1 MIRFGLTERGRAMRQ
16 FANLE
21 ELKGA
26 AGQVLGEGEWFAV
39 TQAIIDKFAE
49 ATGDFQYIHV
59 DPVRAKDGPFGTT
72 VAHGFLTLS
81 LMPTLSRSVYKVG
94 GIATGINYGSNRV
107 RFIEPVKV
115 NARIRSR
122 VKLVSVE
129 PHPPG
134 MRITTEATIEIEGS
148 AKPALVAEILSLMI
162 PA

>member
-1 MIRFGLTERGRAMRQ
+1 MRQ

-21 ELKGA
+21 ELKSA
-26 AGQVLGEGEWFAV
+26 AGQVLGEGEWFTV
-39 TQAIIDKFAE
+39 TQATIDKFAE

-59 DPVRAKDGPFGTT
+59 DPVKAKTGPFGTT

-81 LMPTLSRSVYKVG
+81 LVPRLGSTVYKVG

-122 VKLVSVE
+122 VKLLAVE
-129 PHPPG
+129 PYPPG
-134 MRITTEATIEIEGS
+134 MRITTEATIEIEGV